1 MSFDHDSMT
10 LLTAKDDMLKTRV
23 NKLFGLK
30 KMNDKFKN
38 EMIYT
43 MELKL
48 QKQKYDFNI
57 KTEQVFVLCT

>member
-23 NKLFGLK
+23 SRLFGLK
-30 KMNDKFKN
+30 KMNDEFKN

-43 MELKL
+43 IELKL
-48 QKQKYDFNI
+48 RKQKYDYNI
-57 KTEQVFVLCT
+57 KTEQVFV